1 MQKQI
6 QYAGE
11 FFIKE
16 LKIHTSSGRVID
28 FTESDSVLGFEIY
41 EDIFSTA
48 LTGSLLII
56 DVDNISENG
65 PIIGQEFL
73 TLKFGTPTLD
83 EFDASFTFNITKV
96 ASKLDATKNA
106 QVLTLNFIAPEIIRN
121 QRVRVSK
128 SYTDT
133 ISNIIQDVLKDSRYI
148 NTKKKIFIQETSG
161 IRKVVSPN
169 FHPYKFINNLTNE
182 AISISG
188 SQNFVFYENIKGIH
202 FETLDRI
209 MESDTVGDY
218 SMGDVGT
225 VDGKGGDK
233 GKVVDV
239 EKDFAKPMEMAII
252 SNNDILLNTMSG
264 MLGSKIIKYDIYN
277 KRYEVNRYGYFSDF
291 EENRTIAPNPVYNNN
306 SIDEFGNNIGMFS
319 DSRIYLQPTSISGTD
334 VNQTNETSSYS
345 YAQNGLT
352 NKLLQRRAKITELN
366 SGINIALKVNGNTT
380 IAVGEP
386 INIKLPVTGRIHEGG
401 EFDSYY
407 SGKYIITKL
416 KHQFDTVNKRH
427 IIEMNAAKDSITPK
441 LPNDSEAT
449 EPSSGSAEVYT
460 VG

>member
-16 LKIHTSSGRVID
+16 LKIHTSSGRVLD
-28 FTESDSVLGFEIY
+28 FTESDNVLGFEIY
-41 EDIFSTA
+41 EDIYATS
-48 LTGSLLII
+48 LTGSMLLV

-83 EFDASFTFNITKV
+83 EFDASFTFIVTKV
-96 ASKLDATKNA
+96 AAKLDATKNA
-106 QVLTLNFIAPEIIRN
+106 QVLTLNFVTPEILRN
-121 QRVRVSK
+121 NRVRISK

-133 ISNIIQDVLKDSRYI
+133 ISNIIRDILKDSRYI
-148 NTKKKIFIQETSG
+148 NTKKKVFVQESAG

-169 FHPYKFINNLTNE
+169 SNPYAFINNLANE

-188 SQNFVFYENIKGIH
+188 SQNFLFFENTKGLH
-202 FETLDRI
+202 FKTLDYMI
-209 MESDTVGDY
+209 ESETVGDY
-218 SMGDVGT
+218 SMGDIAT
-225 VDGKGGDK
+225 IDGKQGDK

-239 EKDFAKPMEMAII
+239 EKDFAKPMDMAII
-252 SNNDILLNTMSG
+252 SNNDMLLNTMSG

-277 KRYEVNRYGYFSDF
+277 KRFEVNRYGYFTDF
-291 EENRTIAPNPVYNNN
+291 EENKTIAANPVYNNN

-319 DSRIYLQPTSISGTD
+319 DSRIYLQPTSLSGTD
-334 VNQTNETSSYS
+334 VSQTNNTSSYS

-366 SGINIALKVNGNTT
+366 SGINVALTVNGNTT

-441 LPNDSEAT
+441 LPNDSDAT
-449 EPSSGSAEVYT
+449 EPASGVVEEYT

>member
-1 MQKQI
+1 MERQI

-16 LKIHTSSGRVID
+16 LKIHTSSGRIID
-28 FTESDSVLGFEIY
+28 FTESDNVIGFEIY
-41 EDIFSTA
+41 EDIFSTS
-48 LTGSLLII
+48 LTGSMII
-56 DVDNISENG
+56 LDVDNISENG

-73 TLKFGTPTLD
+73 TLKFGTPSLD
-83 EFDASFTFNITKV
+83 EFDATFTFNIHKV
-96 ASKLDATKNA
+96 ASKMDASKNS
-106 QVLTLNFIAPEIIRN
+106 QVLTLNFITPEIIRN
-121 QRVRVSK
+121 NRIRVSK
-128 SYTDT
+128 AYTDT
-133 ISNIIQDVLKDSRYI
+133 ISNIIQDILQDPRYI
-148 NTKKKIFIQETSG
+148 NTKKKVFIQETAG

-169 FHPYKFINNLTNE
+169 YHPYKFISNLTNE
-182 AISISG
+182 AISMSG

-202 FETLDRI
+202 FKTLDRI
-209 MESDTVGDY
+209 MDSDTVGDY
-218 SMGDVGT
+218 SKGDVAT
-225 VDGKGGDK
+225 IDGKNGDK
-233 GKVVDV
+233 GKVVDI
-239 EKDFAKPMEMAII
+239 EKDFKKPMEMGII
-252 SNNDILLNTMSG
+252 SNNDMLLNTMSG

-277 KRYEVNRYGYFSDF
+277 KTYEVNRYGYFSDF
-291 EENRTIAPNPVYNNN
+291 EENRTIEPNPVYNNN

-319 DSRIYLQPTSISGTD
+319 DSRIYLQPTSTSGTD
-334 VNQTNETSSYS
+334 VTQTNETSSYS

-366 SGINIALKVNGNTT
+366 SGINIALKVNGNNT
-380 IAVGEP
+380 IAVGET
-386 INIKLPVTGRIHEGG
+386 INIKLPVHGKIHEGG

-441 LPNDSEAT
+441 LPNDSEAI
-449 EPSSGSAEVYT
+449 EPSSGSAEIYT

>member
-16 LKIHTSSGRVID
+16 LKIHTSSGRIID

-41 EDIFSTA
+41 EDIFSTS
-48 LTGSLLII
+48 LTGSILII

-96 ASKLDATKNA
+96 ASKLDSSKNA
-106 QVLTLNFIAPEIIRN
+106 QVLTLNFVTPEIIRDK
-121 QRVRVSK
+121 RVRVSK

-133 ISNIIQDVLKDSRYI
+133 ISNIIQDVLKDPRYI

-169 FHPYKFINNLTNE
+169 YHPYKFINNLTNE
-182 AISISG
+182 AKSMSG
-188 SQNFVFYENIKGIH
+188 SQNFVFYENIKGLH

-209 MESDTVGDY
+209 MESETVGDY
-218 SMGDVGT
+218 SMGDIGT
-225 VDGKGGDK
+225 NKNK
-233 GKVVDV
+233 TPDV
-239 EKDFAKPMEMAII
+239 EKDFQRPMEMAII
-252 SNNDILLNTMSG
+252 SNNDMLLNTMSG

-277 KRYEVNRYGYFSDF
+277 KTYEVNRYGYFSDF

-306 SIDEFGNNIGMFS
+306 SIDDFGNNVGMFS
-319 DSRIYLQPTSISGTD
+319 DSRIYLQPTSLSGTD
-334 VNQTNETSSYS
+334 VSQTNETSNYS

-401 EFDSYY
+401 DFDSYY

-441 LPNDSEAT
+441 LPNDSEAK
-449 EPSSGSAEVYT
+449 EPSSGSSEVYT

>member
-1 MQKQI
+1 MEQQI

-11 FFIKE
+11 FSIKE
-16 LKIHTSSGRVID
+16 LKIHTSSGRVFD
-28 FTESDSVLGFEIY
+28 FTNGDNVIGFEIY
-41 EDIFSTA
+41 EDLFST
-48 LTGSLLII
+48 SLSGNLILL
-56 DVDNISENG
+56 DVNNISENG

-106 QVLTLNFIAPEIIRN
+106 QVLTLNFVTPEIIRDK
-121 QRVRVSK
+121 RVRVSK

-133 ISNIIQDVLKDSRYI
+133 ISNIIQDVLKDPRYI

-169 FHPYKFINNLTNE
+169 YHPYKFINNLTNE
-182 AISISG
+182 AKSMSG
-188 SQNFVFYENIKGIH
+188 SQNFVFYENIKGLH

-209 MESDTVGDY
+209 MESETVGDY
-218 SMGDVGT
+218 SMGHIGT
-225 VDGKGGDK
+225 IDGRAGDK
-233 GKVVDV
+233 GKTVDV
-239 EKDFAKPMEMAII
+239 EKDFSKPMEMAII
-252 SNNDILLNTMSG
+252 SNNDMLLNTMSG

-277 KRYEVNRYGYFSDF
+277 KTYEVNRYGYFSDF

-306 SIDEFGNNIGMFS
+306 SIDDFGNNVGMFS
-319 DSRIYLQPTSISGTD
+319 DSRIYLQPTSLSGTD
-334 VNQTNETSSYS
+334 VSQTNETSNYS

-386 INIKLPVTGRIHEGG
+386 INIKLPVTGRIHGG
-401 EFDSYY
+401 GDFDSYY

-441 LPNDSEAT
+441 LPNDSEAK
-449 EPSSGSAEVYT
+449 EPSSGSSEVYT

>member
-182 AISISG
+182 AISMSG
-188 SQNFVFYENIKGIH
+188 SQNFIFYENIKGIH

-264 MLGSKIIKYDIYN
+264 MLGSKIIKYDIFI
-277 KRYEVNRYGYFSDF
+277 KH
-291 EENRTIAPNPVYNNN
+291 
-306 SIDEFGNNIGMFS
+306 
-319 DSRIYLQPTSISGTD
+319 
-334 VNQTNETSSYS
+334 NEW
-345 YAQNGLT
+345 N
-352 NKLLQRRAKITELN
+352 
-366 SGINIALKVNGNTT
+366 
-380 IAVGEP
+380 VG
-386 INIKLPVTGRIHEGG
+386 
-401 EFDSYY
+401 F
-407 SGKYIITKL
+407 
-416 KHQFDTVNKRH
+416 
-427 IIEMNAAKDSITPK
+427 
-441 LPNDSEAT
+441 
-449 EPSSGSAEVYT
+449 
-460 VG
+460 